1 MEMKDERSLRVQKI
15 IIIKN
20 THTRNVKNSRNETK
34 KAPKKTHKSFAR
46 GLLAIAKRPGA
57 NCEWR

>member
-1 MEMKDERSLRVQKI
+1 MEMKDERSLRGQKI

-20 THTRNVKNSRNETK
+20 THTRARNVKNSRNETK
-34 KAPKKTHKSFAR
+34 KGAEKTHKSFAR

-57 NCEWR
+57 NCE